1 MARPSRWQQ
10 FANNF
15 NAVYG
20 TFNDAFQNIEST
32 RVMRQEF
39 TDDAGNP
46 MTGSALDRARYS
58 ALADI
63 RTKYGDAAGGLALRA
78 NQAALESNT
87 FNNDLNAATR
97 DQQTYLR
104 GDGAVAGLN
113 SEINSRN
120 ASAAASM
127 ASANRTNTLLPG
139 EVESQG
145 LTNRGL
151 LISNDTAAL
160 GLDTSRRTQDADID
174 RARADAA
181 KAIADADVAT
191 GTVDS
196 RIATDNAGARN
207 ADATATINETT
218 AAEAVAVSPERINAT
233 LEELRAAAAEAS
245 NRRVTVEGAA
255 RDNSVVS
262 DIMGQALEMDFDTPE
277 AANSWIIENLAG
289 ADISPQARLNAAET
303 VNKFGIEVL
312 GTRAADLT
320 RRAEDA
326 FRTGGLGGVAD
337 LYDNVNDGVDGRVV
351 RDGDTVSIVIDR
363 GDGLEEV
370 VASATGPDAETIV
383 ATQAMEIFRS
393 PMQAMQMAAAELEF
407 ETSRANIDNTAART
421 ALIDQQTFTETLNQ
435 NTEQARTALV
445 QAQTDK
451 IRQEIEQAEGGLSAE
466 REIALRGLSGML
478 SDPNF
483 IMLQDQDPEMALRAQ
498 LDYMQAFGLVQPEGG
513 GPSGTPPDGIDQP
526 TWDAMSDEDK
536 LLFQ

>member
-1 MARPSRWQQ
+1 MARQSRWQQ

-20 TFNDAFQNIEST
+20 TFNDAFQNIESA

-46 MTGSALDRARYS
+46 LEGSALDRARYS

-97 DQQTYLR
+97 EQQTYLR

-113 SEINSRN
+113 SEINARN

-139 EVESQG
+139 EVEAQG
-145 LTNRGL
+145 LTNTGL
-151 LISNDTAAL
+151 GIANDTAAL
-160 GLDTSRRTQDADID
+160 GLDTARMTQSATVD
-174 RARADAA
+174 RARADADRA
-181 KAIADADVAT
+181 VADAEVAQ
-191 GTVDS
+191 GTVGS
-196 RIATDNAGARN
+196 RIASGDAAARSAEAGA
-207 ADATATINETT
+207 TT
-218 AAEAVAVSPERINAT
+218 AEVAASEAVALSPERINAT
-233 LEELRAAAAEAS
+233 LEELRAAAAESS
-245 NRRVTVEGAA
+245 NRRVTAEGLA

-262 DIMGQALEMDFDTPE
+262 DIMGQALQMDFETPE
-277 AANSWIIENLAG
+277 AANSWIIQNLAS
-289 ADISPQARLNAAET
+289 ADISPQARLQAAET
-303 VNKFGIEVL
+303 VNKFGVEAL

-326 FRTGGLGGVAD
+326 FRSGGLAGIAD

-351 RDGDTVSIVIDR
+351 RDGDTVSVVIDR

-383 ATQAMEIFRS
+383 ATQAMEIFRN

-407 ETSRANIDNTAART
+407 ESTRAETERTGAQT
-421 ALIDQQTFTETLNQ
+421 ALLDRQGFTELLNQ
-435 NTEQARTALV
+435 DTERARAALA
-445 QAQTDK
+445 QAQTDR
-451 IRQEIEQAEGGLSAE
+451 IRQEIEQANT
-466 REIALRGLSGML
+466 GLSGERRIAVEGLDQLLRSEQYLLLM
-478 SDPNF
+478 
-483 IMLQDQDPEMALRAQ
+483 QDDPEQAAEARA
-498 LDYMQAFGLVQPEGG
+498 DYSRAFNLPDAP
-513 GPSGTPPDGIDQP
+513 PSGVPALAWYNMTPEER
-526 TWDAMSDEDK
+526 AE
-536 LLFQ
+536 FRN